1 MSRTRDKYIS
11 MRVDEGVYNEV
22 KKRAESAGQTVSD
35 YMLGVVEDVIDGD
48 KDLILLLRNTYEEV
62 LKLGDMLSILMGFN
76 TEAYATILSRI
87 SVDLSETQ
95 LKASKERRESALN
108 GLRKYI
114 RETNERLNEGAN
126 VWVGEKPYQDQSTG
140 MTLS

>member
-1 MSRTRDKYIS
+1 MSKTRDKYIS
-11 MRVDEGVYNEV
+11 MRVDEGIYNEV
-22 KKRAESAGQTVSD
+22 KKRAESTGQTVSD

-62 LKLGDMLSILMGFN
+62 LKLGDMLSIIMGFN
-76 TEAYATILSRI
+76 TETYATMLSRI
-87 SVDLSETQ
+87 SVDLTEAQ
-95 LKASKERRESALN
+95 LRASKERRESAIN

-126 VWVGEKPYQDQSTG
+126 VWIGENAVNPNPQE
-140 MTLS
+140 